1 MRYPT
6 LALTFA
12 IAACSGGA
20 PDETTT
26 QDTASAAPAVESA
39 ATQAPAA
46 TATPTDPAATPTAT
60 VTPAATASATP
71 ASAPKTE
78 AAPAA
83 SAKTETVAVA
93 AAVQP
98 KSFLRCAA
106 CHTVDKGG
114 ENKLGPNL
122 WGVTGKPA
130 GVHSGFAYSPALT
143 EAGITWT
150 DANLDAWLE
159 NPRKLVPGNRMS
171 FPGIKDPAMRKELI
185 DYLKALR

>member
-1 MRYPT
+1 MRYPA
-6 LALTFA
+6 LALTLA
-12 IAACSGGA
+12 IAACSGGT
-20 PDETTT
+20 PDDTPT
-26 QDTASAAPAVESA
+26 QDAASATPTAEAV
-39 ATQAPAA
+39 ATETPAA
-46 TATPTDPAATPTAT
+46 TATPTDPAAIPTAT
-60 VTPAATASATP
+60 ATPEATASATP
-71 ASAPKTE
+71 VPAPKKE

-83 SAKTETVAVA
+83 SAKAEVVAVV

-130 GVHSGFAYSPALT
+130 GVHSGFSYSPALT

-171 FPGIKDPAMRKELI
+171 FPGIKDPATRKELV
-185 DYLKALR
+185 DYLKSLR

>member
-1 MRYPT
+1 MRYT
-6 LALTFA
+6 ALALTFA

-26 QDTASAAPAVESA
+26 QDMPGATAAVESA
-39 ATQAPAA
+39 ATEAPAA
-46 TATPTDPAATPTAT
+46 TATPTGPAATRTAT
-60 VTPAATASATP
+60 AAPEATASATP
-71 ASAPKTE
+71 ASALKTE
-78 AAPAA
+78 VAPAA
-83 SAKTETVAVA
+83 SAKMETVAVA

-122 WGVTGKPA
+122 WGVAGKHA

-143 EAGITWT
+143 DAGITWT

-171 FPGIKDPAMRKELI
+171 FPGIKDPAMRKELV